1 MTRIAIIAAI
11 LISALSLS
19 ATPALSGET
28 NNAIDPAYEAC
39 LQDLPICL
47 AQNDAY

>member
-19 ATPALSGET
+19 AAPALSAET
-28 NNAIDPAYEAC
+28 HNRIDPAFEAC

-47 AQNDAY
+47 AQNGAH